1 MYQLTSEIY
10 LDKFNKCYKK
20 IIIISPNPTDNS
32 LNSIIK
38 TIPKEKLS
46 PYDDVSPCCPT
57 SKCLHAFVNPNEKC
71 ELLCVDQISILFQYL
86 LTNGFTINP
95 DITKIMQD
103 SDVKIPNLICFI
115 SKTQ

>member
-1 MYQLTSEIY
+1 MYQITSEIY
-10 LDKFNKCYKK
+10 LDKINKCYKK
-20 IIIISPNPTDNS
+20 IIIISPNPTDDI
-32 LNSIIK
+32 LKSIIK
-38 TIPKEKLS
+38 TIPREKLS
-46 PYDDVSPCCPT
+46 PYDEIYPCCQANR
-57 SKCLHAFVNPNEKC
+57 CLNAFVNPNEKC

-86 LTNGFTINP
+86 LTNSFIINT

>member
-1 MYQLTSEIY
+1 MYQITSEIY

-20 IIIISPNPTDNS
+20 IIIISPNPTDTT
-32 LNSIIK
+32 LKSIIK
-38 TIPKEKLS
+38 TIPREKLS
-46 PYDDVSPCCPT
+46 PYDESHPCCQT
-57 SKCLHAFVNPNEKC
+57 RCLNAFVNPHEKC

-86 LTNGFTINP
+86 LANSFIINA

-115 SKTQ
+115 SK

>member
-1 MYQLTSEIY
+1 MYQITSEIY

-20 IIIISPNPTDNS
+20 IIIISPNPPDT
-32 LNSIIK
+32 LKSIIK
-38 TIPKEKLS
+38 TIPREKLS
-46 PYDDVSPCCPT
+46 PYDESHPCQT
-57 SKCLHAFVNPNEKC
+57 NRCLNAFVNPNEKC

-86 LTNGFTINP
+86 LANGFIINT